1 MVDNKLNVVG
11 NGFLGN
17 KFKKYNSFLKKKKL
31 IIYVAGVSN
40 SNEKN
45 LKNLKRDINKLYQF
59 IKNNKKN
66 KIIYISSCSIFD
78 PNRKKSLY
86 LRNKLKIE
94 KLIKKNCNDYI
105 IIRLPEIVGK
115 NKNKYTLTNYFYNK
129 INNSLPFT
137 LYINS
142 KRNILDVDDAVKL
155 IFHFLKKKT
164 KLKYLNIANIKFI
177 NPKKIIEIM
186 EQIVNKK
193 AKYIISKKKLINWSI
208 NNNVNSDL
216 LKKTK
221 IKIGKDY
228 LNKILSKYY
237 K

>member
-1 MVDNKLNVVG
+1 M
-11 NGFLGN
+11 
-17 KFKKYNSFLKKKKL
+17 
-31 IIYVAGVSN
+31 
-40 SNEKN
+40 
-45 LKNLKRDINKLYQF
+45 
-59 IKNNKKN
+59 
-66 KIIYISSCSIFD
+66 
-78 PNRKKSLY
+78 
-86 LRNKLKIE
+86 
-94 KLIKKNCNDYI
+94 
-105 IIRLPEIVGK
+105 
-115 NKNKYTLTNYFYNK
+115 
-129 INNSLPFT
+129 PFT

-193 AKYIISKKKLINWSI
+193 AKYTISKKKLINWSI
-208 NNNVNSDL
+208 NNNVNSYL

>member
-1 MVDNKLNVVG
+1 M
-11 NGFLGN
+11 
-17 KFKKYNSFLKKKKL
+17 
-31 IIYVAGVSN
+31 
-40 SNEKN
+40 
-45 LKNLKRDINKLYQF
+45 
-59 IKNNKKN
+59 
-66 KIIYISSCSIFD
+66 
-78 PNRKKSLY
+78 
-86 LRNKLKIE
+86 
-94 KLIKKNCNDYI
+94 
-105 IIRLPEIVGK
+105 
-115 NKNKYTLTNYFYNK
+115 
-129 INNSLPFT
+129 PFT